1 MSSGT
6 GLRVVQV
13 CLLRDPAG
21 RQPAEL
27 LRAWPTTAL
36 VAESAASAGCTVS
49 LLMASAHRETLARA
63 GVEHHFGPWDRDAGP
78 EADSALAAVLRK
90 LRPDVL
96 HLHGLD
102 FAEEALRL
110 RRLMPDVPLLIQDHA
125 DRPPPV
131 WRWERW
137 WRQRLALAGAAGVL
151 FCAEEQARPW
161 RRRGLIP
168 RSLPVIELAES
179 STDVTPVA
187 REAARARLRVRGAP
201 AVLWVAHLDANKDPL
216 TVLDGVASASAVLP
230 ELQLWCCFRDAPL
243 LEAVRARIRRDPRL
257 AARVH
262 LVGAVPHAEI
272 AGWLSAADLFVAGSH
287 REGSGYA
294 LIEALACGLPP
305 VVTGIPSHRMLT
317 GRGAIGQVW
326 PAGNAQALARAL
338 VDAWP
343 ADPRERARQREA
355 TRAHFD
361 RHLSREAL
369 GRALAAAYAAAHG
382 AAQSTVPAAAPAT
395 SATSAAAAASHAAA
409 RRSR

>member
-1 MSSGT
+1 MSAGT
-6 GLRVVQV
+6 GLHAVQL
-13 CLLRDPAG
+13 CLLRDPAE

-36 VAESAASAGCTVS
+36 VAESATSAGCTVS
-49 LLMASAHRETLARA
+49 LLMASAHRETLTRA
-63 GVEHHFGPWDRDAGP
+63 GVEHHFGPWDRHAGP
-78 EADSALAAVLRK
+78 EADSALTAILRK

-96 HLHGLD
+96 HLHGLN
-102 FAEEALRL
+102 FPEEALRL

-131 WRWERW
+131 WRCQHW

-151 FCAEEQARPW
+151 FCAAEQARPW
-161 RRRGLIP
+161 RRLGLIP
-168 RSLPVIELAES
+168 RGLPVIELAES
-179 STDVTPVA
+179 STDVAPVA

-216 TVLDGVASASAVLP
+216 SVLDGVARASAVLP
-230 ELQLWCCFRDAPL
+230 DLQLWCCFRDAPL

-317 GRGAIGQVW
+317 GRGAVGQAW
-326 PAGNAQALARAL
+326 PAGDARALARAL

-369 GRALAAAYAAAHG
+369 GRALTAAYAAAHT
-382 AAQSTVPAAAPAT
+382 A
-395 SATSAAAAASHAAA
+395 HAAA
-409 RRSR
+409 RSSDLAPASAPVAARRSP